1 MVSEMGKGRARPDQV
16 RIEETNESEP
26 LMMCRK
32 RIHDVET
39 MVESFPWDKRG
50 GRPAYCLRGIRHESG
65 VKSIQALVG
74 NVGTCHSDV
83 KGEAQVEAP

>member
-1 MVSEMGKGRARPDQV
+1 
-16 RIEETNESEP
+16 
-26 LMMCRK
+26 
-32 RIHDVET
+32 
-39 MVESFPWDKRG
+39 
-50 GRPAYCLRGIRHESG
+50 